1 MALEVGLAVVSAVVL
16 VKVLVAQEEG
26 LEVVVVPEVAS
37 VVVQVVEL
45 EVVLAEVPVAAVVWV
60 VVLEVAA
67 VLE

>member
-1 MALEVGLAVVSAVVL
+1 MVLEVGLAVVSAVVL

-26 LEVVVVPEVAS
+26 LEVVAVLEVAS
-37 VVVQVVEL
+37 AAVQVVEL
-45 EVVLAEVPVAAVVWV
+45 EEVPVAVAVSV

>member
-37 VVVQVVEL
+37 VAVQVVEL